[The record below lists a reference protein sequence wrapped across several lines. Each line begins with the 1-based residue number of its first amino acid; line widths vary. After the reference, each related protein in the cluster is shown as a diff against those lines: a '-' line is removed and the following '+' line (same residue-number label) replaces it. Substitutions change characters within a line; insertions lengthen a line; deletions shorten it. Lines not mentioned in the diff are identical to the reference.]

1 MANELQGKVA
11 IITGAARNIGRATA
25 LALAGSG
32 AAVML
37 NIRSSVEQS
46 RAVAAEIE
54 AAGGQARVSQG
65 DVTEPR
71 DVTRLV
77 DETIEAFSGVDIL
90 VNNAAVRREAP
101 FLEIGFK
108 EWREIM
114 SIILDAAFLCSQACI
129 PHMIERGGGTIINMG
144 GLSAHFGARERPH
157 VMAAKSG
164 LVGLTKAIA
173 TEFGSRG
180 ITANCVVP
188 GTIDTTREAS
198 SAVDSVPHGKKFR
211 PPLVGRMG
219 RPEEVAAMV
228 RHLCLPVSRYITGQT
243 IHVNGGIYLP

>member
-25 LALAGSG
+25 LALAESG

-46 RAVAAEIE
+46 QAVAAEIE

-65 DVTEPR
+65 DVTKPR

-77 DETIEAFSGVDIL
+77 DETVAAFSGVDIL
-90 VNNAAVRREAP
+90 INNAAVRREGP
-101 FLEIGFK
+101 FLEISFT
-108 EWREIM
+108 EWRDIM

-129 PHMIERGGGTIINMG
+129 PHMIERGGGTVINMG
-144 GLSAHFGARERPH
+144 GLSAHFGARDRPH
-157 VMAAKSG
+157 VMSAKAG

-173 TEFGSRG
+173 TEFGGRG

-198 SAVDSVPHGKKFR
+198 STSDTVPHDKKFR

-219 RPEEVAAMV
+219 FPEEVAAMV
-228 RHLCLPVSRYITGQT
+228 RHLCLPVGRYITGQT

>member
-25 LALAGSG
+25 LALAESG
-32 AAVML
+32 ASVML

-46 RAVAAEIE
+46 EAVAAEII
-54 AAGGQARVSQG
+54 AAGGQAQVSQG

-77 DETIEAFSGVDIL
+77 DETVAAFSGVDIL
-90 VNNAAVRREAP
+90 INNAAVRREGP
-101 FLEIGFK
+101 FLEIGIK
-108 EWREIM
+108 EWREIT

-129 PHMIERGGGTIINMG
+129 PHMIERGGGTVINMG
-144 GLSAHFGARERPH
+144 GLSAHYGARELPH
-157 VMAAKSG
+157 VMAANSG

-173 TEFGSRG
+173 TEFGARG

-198 SAVDSVPHGKKFR
+198 STSDTVPHGKKFR
-211 PPLVGRMG
+211 PPWSAEWARLRKW
-219 RPEEVAAMV
+219 RPWSAIFAFPPAATSPARPFM
-228 RHLCLPVSRYITGQT
+228 
-243 IHVNGGIYLP
+243 

>member
-1 MANELQGKVA
+1 MRHSRCA
-11 IITGAARNIGRATA
+11 
-25 LALAGSG
+25 
-32 AAVML
+32 
-37 NIRSSVEQS
+37 VEQS
-46 RAVAAEIE
+46 RGVAAGIE
-54 AAGGQARVSQG
+54 GAGGQARVGQG

-101 FLEIGFK
+101 FLEIDFK

-157 VMAAKSG
+157 VMAAKAG

-198 SAVDSVPHGKKFR
+198 STSDSVPHGKKFR

>member
-1 MANELQGKVA
+1 
-11 IITGAARNIGRATA
+11 
-25 LALAGSG
+25 LAESG

-46 RAVAAEIE
+46 QAVAAEIE

-65 DVTEPR
+65 DVTKPR

-77 DETIEAFSGVDIL
+77 DETVAAFSGVDIL
-90 VNNAAVRREAP
+90 INNAAVRREAP
-101 FLEIGFK
+101 FLEIGFT
-108 EWREIM
+108 EWRDIM
-114 SIILDAAFLCSQACI
+114 SVILDAAFLCSQACI

-144 GLSAHFGARERPH
+144 GLSAHFGARDRPH
-157 VMAAKSG
+157 VMSAKAG

-173 TEFGSRG
+173 TEFGDRG
-180 ITANCVVP
+180 ITTNCVVP

-198 SAVDSVPHGKKFR
+198 STSDTVPHGKKFR

-219 RPEEVAAMV
+219 TPEEVAAMV
-228 RHLCLPVSRYITGQT
+228 RHLCLPVGRYITGQT

>member
-1 MANELQGKVA
+1 MSNELQGKVA

-25 LALAGSG
+25 LALAESG

-46 RAVAAEIE
+46 QAVAAEIE

-65 DVTEPR
+65 DVTDPR

-77 DETIEAFSGVDIL
+77 DETVAAFSGVDIL
-90 VNNAAVRREAP
+90 INNAAVRREGP
-101 FLEIGFK
+101 FLEIGFT
-108 EWREIM
+108 EWRDIM

-157 VMAAKSG
+157 VMSAKAG

-173 TEFGSRG
+173 TEFGARG

-198 SAVDSVPHGKKFR
+198 SVVDTVPRDNKFR

-219 RPEEVAAMV
+219 FPEEVAAMI
-228 RHLCLPVSRYITGQT
+228 RHLCLPVGRYITGQT